1 MKSMTAPFQ
10 IINGKIADTSDFVKM
25 MEQKIINVLVT
36 NKFERGMIPDFGA
49 GVQQLLFDSIDELV
63 EVDFKTDA
71 AQELVGRVS
80 GLNIVDIHIEQTDE
94 SIADITVAYRTLL
107 SGVRTTSF
115 SVAIPGL
122 LNEETPI

>member
-1 MKSMTAPFQ
+1 MLSPFQ
-10 IINGKIADTSDFVKM
+10 VTGGKIADTTDFVKII
-25 MEQKIINVLVT
+25 EQKIINVLVT
-36 NKFERGMIPDFGA
+36 NKLERGMIPDYGA
-49 GVQQLLFDSIDELV
+49 GVDQLLFDSLDDLV

-80 GLNIVDIHIEQTDE
+80 GLNIVDIHIKQTAE
-94 SIADITVAYRTLL
+94 STADITVAYRTLL
-107 SGVRTTSF
+107 SGVRTTTF